1 MPKKPQKITGQHHW
15 WTQMQKSS
23 TKFQLTE
30 SNNTIKGSST
40 MIKWGLSQGFKDSS
54 IYENQSLWYT
64 ILTNLKI
71 KTIWSLQRYRES
83 FWQNSIPIY
92 DKKSLYKVGI
102 EGIYLNTIK
111 AIHDKCTTNII
122 LNGEKLKAFPLR
134 SGTRQR
140 CPLSLLFNI
149 V

>member
-1 MPKKPQKITGQHHW
+1 
-15 WTQMQKSS
+15 MQKSS

-54 IYENQSLWYT
+54 IYEDQSLWYT

-92 DKKSLYKVGI
+92 YEI
-102 EGIYLNTIK
+102 
-111 AIHDKCTTNII
+111 
-122 LNGEKLKAFPLR
+122 
-134 SGTRQR
+134 
-140 CPLSLLFNI
+140 SLLSRHRRNLPQHNKGHTWQMHNKRYSQWRKTESISSKIRNKTTVPTLTTIQHSFGSPSDSNQRRKKK
-149 V
+149 